1 MIQTNLLLKKQK
13 PAKPNKLIN
22 DKQIKWVRSRICN
35 KLFIFYFYVLYYRC
49 IQTLSQNL
57 QHQILTKFL

>member
-22 DKQIKWVRSRICN
+22 DKQIK
-35 KLFIFYFYVLYYRC
+35 
-49 IQTLSQNL
+49 
-57 QHQILTKFL
+57 